1 MMETASPQR
10 RRPGLGWIIAY
21 KLTLAPVT
29 LGLAVWLTLSPSN
42 AFASLARLAHQLAEA
57 GPLWARLAHWAN
69 ARLSVHFLS
78 EAAIF
83 AWLGGLS
90 TAVEGLLLLRGGVW
104 AEWIVAIGLALLVP
118 LELFALIRHPAPAKA
133 ILLAGNVI
141 IVTYLVHGR
150 LSPQKAIQTVK

>member
-1 MMETASPQR
+1 MMETTSPR
-10 RRPGLGWIIAY
+10 GRPGLGWIIAY

-42 AFASLARLAHQLAEA
+42 AFVSLARLAHQLAEG
-57 GPLWARLAHWAN
+57 GPVWARLAHWAS
-69 ARLSVHFLS
+69 AQLSVHFLS

-104 AEWIVAIGLALLVP
+104 AEWVVAIGLALLVP
-118 LELFALIRHPAPAKA
+118 LELFALIRHPAPGKA

-141 IVTYLVHGR
+141 IVIYLVRGR
-150 LSPQKAIQTVK
+150 LSPQKAL